1 MLETPMIWQKPQNHH
16 DDYYFCVVKI
26 NGINP
31 GNRNKW
37 SHPNLSSAQ
46 RPQLKSR
53 EVQPSTSK
61 SSNYPNPYDP
71 ERNTSSE
78 NFDSDYKFS
87 KEPQPFNQKELSDL
101 VRYLNLPKK
110 ASEILAS
117 RLKEKNLLTPETN
130 ITFYRTREK
139 KYVTVFFSREGLSFL

>member
-1 MLETPMIWQKPQNHH
+1 MFETPMIWREPQNHH
-16 DDYYFCVVKI
+16 DDCYFCVMKI

-37 SHPNLSSAQ
+37 SYPNLPSAQ

-53 EVQPSTSK
+53 EITSQ
-61 SSNYPNPYDP
+61 
-71 ERNTSSE
+71 
-78 NFDSDYKFS
+78 
-87 KEPQPFNQKELSDL
+87 EPQLFNQKELSDL
-101 VRYLNLPKK
+101 VRDLNLPKE

-117 RLKEKNLLTPETN
+117 RLKEKKMLTPETN

-139 KYVTVFFSREGLSFL
+139 ICYRFFSQEKDLVFCNDVDGLLQRMGLKKHQPSDWCLFIDSSN